1 MHFSFEPFL
10 LRLECAFKRNH
21 FIFVF
26 RNPIPDASPI
36 EFQQRGKTKN
46 TPYNYMDITSNGV
59 ETKTN
64 PNRQRIEFWND
75 IFEAYSV
82 HWQTREFNLNS
93 LAVKLPLLVLSLLLA
108 SIFAC
113 KGIKMCLKKTHKQ
126 SIPVHH

>member
-1 MHFSFEPFL
+1 MALSHFNYVGDSSELFNNVIL
-10 LRLECAFKRNH
+10 CH
-21 FIFVF
+21 F
-26 RNPIPDASPI
+26 RNPLPDVNPT

-46 TPYNYMDITSNGV
+46 MPYNYMDITNNGI

-108 SIFAC
+108 SIFCC
-113 KGIKMCLKKTHKQ
+113 KGIKMCLRKAHKKNM
-126 SIPVHH
+126 PVHH